1 MLMLTCMLR
10 VTCLLSD
17 LVVDVHILVGVNYML
32 MLTYLLLTYLL
43 MLYIDHNNTYNTR
56 GRHGCDC
63 MVFVFTTTCAI
74 SDYHH

>member
-1 MLMLTCMLR
+1 MLTCMLR

-63 MVFVFTTTCAI
+63 MFSLYLNDLSSI
-74 SDYHH
+74 DYFRKA